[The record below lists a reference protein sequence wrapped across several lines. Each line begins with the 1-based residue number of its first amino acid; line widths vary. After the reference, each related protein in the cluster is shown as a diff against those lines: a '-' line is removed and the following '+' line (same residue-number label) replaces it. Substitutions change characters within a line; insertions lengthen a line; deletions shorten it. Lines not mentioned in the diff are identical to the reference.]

1 MVGRN
6 YEYDAD
12 ASFDDAIK
20 TMKRFIEDHESEG
33 PMATISLARALGAM
47 LVLTT
52 KIGER
57 DDILAA
63 TISQLCDASSGL
75 LILES
80 GDAEEA
86 AE

>member
-1 MVGRN
+1 MSDLN

-12 ASFDDAIK
+12 ASFDDAMK

-33 PMATISLARALGAM
+33 PMANVSLARALGAV

-57 DDILAA
+57 DDMLATA
-63 TISQLCDASSGL
+63 ISQLCDTFSGL

-80 GDAEEA
+80 GDE
-86 AE
+86 

>member
-1 MVGRN
+1 MTDRN

-20 TMKRFIEDHESEG
+20 TMRRFIEDHESEG
-33 PMATISLARALGAM
+33 PMANVSLARALGAV

-57 DDILAA
+57 DDMLATA
-63 TISQLCDASSGL
+63 ISQLCDAFSGL
-75 LILES
+75 LILEN
-80 GDAEEA
+80 GDEV
-86 AE
+86 

>member
-1 MVGRN
+1 MADRN

-33 PMATISLARALGAM
+33 PMANVSLARALGAV

-52 KIGER
+52 EIGER
-57 DDILAA
+57 DDMLATA
-63 TISQLCDASSGL
+63 ISQLCDAFSGL
-75 LILES
+75 LILEN
-80 GDAEEA
+80 GDEV
-86 AE
+86 

>member
-1 MVGRN
+1 MSDIN

-12 ASFDDAIK
+12 ASFDDAMK

-33 PMATISLARALGAM
+33 PMANVSLARALGAV

-57 DDILAA
+57 DDMLATA
-63 TISQLCDASSGL
+63 ISQLCDTFSGL

-80 GDAEEA
+80 GDE
-86 AE
+86 